1 MIMSVINDDGLI
13 GGVCAYLGKNTI
25 IPIWLW
31 RFFFIVTPG
40 SSILY
45 LILWLLYDL

>member
-1 MIMSVINDDGLI
+1 MSMSAINDDGLI